1 MQHSLLK
8 KYEDEVNSNA
18 VKQDLINHMKIELDQ
33 LTEAVKAKEADNA
46 SLSKRL
52 DQLDELEAKLKTL
65 LLDYEACKKKCR
77 NYKAE
82 LKCFDE
88 KFFEELEDLKYNFY
102 ESIKLNK
109 HYERLLFK
117 LNKEDLIVS
126 AEDESKKRKKKKNR
140 VKFVDKCERSFKKT
154 ANDVR
159 LSELKQSFE
168 SMNKNYKES
177 LASVECG
184 DEDSEHTAGE
194 SEVETGLEE
203 NFKSFDFEDYLGGSD
218 NENSTLDYK
227 ELIRKLTI

>member
-1 MQHSLLK
+1 
-8 KYEDEVNSNA
+8 
-18 VKQDLINHMKIELDQ
+18 MKIELDQ
-33 LTEAVKAKEADNA
+33 LTEAVKGKEAENA

-177 LASVECG
+177 LASVE
-184 DEDSEHTAGE
+184 HTAGE

-203 NFKSFDFEDYLGGSD
+203 NFKSFDFEDYLDGSD

-227 ELIRKLTI
+227 DLIRKLTS